1 MKWVLNI
8 IQFLIVYL
16 FAFYLIKEENVLGLD
31 GIYAN
36 NTLITGIS
44 IGTAGALWK
53 LYNRFSLFIIKNIKS
68 TKLMHTFLF
77 GYLSLKWRRLIRTII
92 LLPYIFFLILSI
104 LNFLTDGFS
113 NTFVDPL
120 GFLVITVVYVFF
132 NSLISWLVKPF
143 AVDENK
149 SKPILNTFF
158 FGYLSKRW
166 KRLARVLTWVFYPIS
181 IIIGVEVSDGEG
193 GSIFAIIIYP
203 ILIILISYT
212 LKPFLIR
219 DSE

>member
-16 FAFYLIKEENVLGLD
+16 FVFYLIKGENVLGLD

-44 IGTAGALWK
+44 IGIAGALWR

-68 TKLMHTFLF
+68 
-77 GYLSLKWRRLIRTII
+77 I
-92 LLPYIFFLILSI
+92 
-104 LNFLTDGFS
+104 NFLHT
-113 NTFVDPL
+113 T
-120 GFLVITVVYVFF
+120 
-132 NSLISWLVKPF
+132 
-143 AVDENK
+143 
-149 SKPILNTFF
+149 F
-158 FGYLSKRW
+158 FGYLPKRW
-166 KRLARVLTWVFYPIS
+166 KRLARVLSFVFFPI
-181 IIIGVEVSDGEG
+181 IFFLWYEIDR
-193 GSIFAIIIYP
+193 GSSGFVFIIYP